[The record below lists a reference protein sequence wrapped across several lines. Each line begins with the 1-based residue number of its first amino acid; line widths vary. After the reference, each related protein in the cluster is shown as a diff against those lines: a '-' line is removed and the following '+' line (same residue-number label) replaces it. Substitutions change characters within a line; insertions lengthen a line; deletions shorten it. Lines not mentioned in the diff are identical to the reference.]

1 MKTVVM
7 DLASIQTEHIN
18 VLVIS
23 AMNLKAVPNMCLR
36 VPKSMNSILM
46 VISVASIYSQVK
58 L

>member
-23 AMNLKAVPNMCLR
+23 AMNLKVVPNMCLR